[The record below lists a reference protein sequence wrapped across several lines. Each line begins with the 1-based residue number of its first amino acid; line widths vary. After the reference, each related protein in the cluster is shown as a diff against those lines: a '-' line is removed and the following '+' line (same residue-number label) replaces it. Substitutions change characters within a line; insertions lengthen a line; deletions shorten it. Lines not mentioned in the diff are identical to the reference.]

1 MSEPISALN
10 HASYDG
16 IASVK
21 ECGLQGMITLR
32 GDLSDKLL
40 DKAVKDATGQKAPGQ
55 REALVKGDT
64 GVCWMSSDEL
74 LVLVPYA
81 EVGAKLL
88 AMTAA
93 LSGTHALAVN
103 VSDARAVF
111 SVSGSH
117 ARDVMGKL
125 APVDFSPQAFQPGQ
139 IRRTRLAQVAGAFW
153 MDDADTFR
161 VVCFRSAADYVFKLL
176 KTAAQP
182 GSEVGAY
189 NR

>member
-16 IASVK
+16 IARVK

-32 GDLSDKLL
+32 GNLSDKVLI
-40 DKAVKDATGQKAPGQ
+40 KAVKDATGQKMPGQ
-55 REALVKGDT
+55 REANVDGDT

-81 EVGAKLL
+81 EVEAKLA
-88 AMTAA
+88 AMNNA
-93 LSGTHALAVN
+93 LSSVHALAAN

-111 SVSGSH
+111 RVSGASG
-117 ARDVMGKL
+117 REVLGKL
-125 APVDFSPQAFQPGQ
+125 APVELSVAAFQPGQ
-139 IRRTRLAQVAGAFW
+139 IRRSRLAQVVGAFW

-161 VVCFRSAADYVFKLL
+161 VVCFRSAAEYVFNLL
-176 KTAAQP
+176 KVAAQP
-182 GSEVGAY
+182 GSEVGVY
-189 NR
+189 